1 MLNRN
6 ISPMSNPVIQA
17 FFLGKAVAETITE
30 KLEDALSQ
38 TLSELGKFDA
48 QQREN
53 LRQFTNEVMT
63 KAEREWQAQGLSSN
77 MKTSESPEDLQE
89 TIDELRA
96 DIARLRADLK
106 NYHNQ

>member
-1 MLNRN
+1 
-6 ISPMSNPVIQA
+6 MSNPVIQA
-17 FFLGKAVAETITE
+17 FFLGKALAETLGE
-30 KLEDALSQ
+30 KVEETVSN

-53 LRQFTNEVMT
+53 LRQFTNEVMA
-63 KAEREWQAQGLSSN
+63 KAEREWNAQGVVNS
-77 MKTSESPEDLQE
+77 TTYSESSEDVQE

-106 NYHNQ
+106 NYSNQNL

>member
-1 MLNRN
+1 
-6 ISPMSNPVIQA
+6 MSNSVIQA
-17 FFLGKAVAETITE
+17 FFLGKALAETLGE
-30 KLEDALSQ
+30 KVEETVSN

-53 LRQFTNEVMT
+53 LRQFTNEVMA
-63 KAEREWQAQGLSSN
+63 KAEREWNAQGVV
-77 MKTSESPEDLQE
+77 TSTTYSEYSEDVQE

-106 NYHNQ
+106 NYSNQNL